1 MKPLIA
7 ILALVALAL
16 GPLSLQAAGPSVP
29 LDRVKVDVTNQA
41 SLQRGA
47 QLYFNYCVGC
57 HSAQY
62 MRYNRVGRDLGLT
75 ENQVIQSM
83 IFTTDEEGELV
94 APGSLIKIAMSEGYG
109 EEAFGRAPPDL
120 TLIARVRGEDW
131 LYTFL
136 RSFYRDESRPLGV
149 NNTVFENVGMPHPLW
164 ELQGWQ
170 EKRVDA
176 NGETRLQVVQA
187 GSMSGPEYDRAI
199 RDLVTFLSYLGEP
212 MQIERQRIGIYVML
226 FLLIFLVLAYLLK
239 KEYWKDVH

>member
-1 MKPLIA
+1 MKPA
-7 ILALVALAL
+7 IVLFLLAAMAL
-16 GPLSLQAAGPSVP
+16 GATGVQAAGPSVP
-29 LDRVKVDVTNQA
+29 LDSVKVDVSNQA

-47 QLYFNYCVGC
+47 KLFANYCMGC
-57 HSAQY
+57 HSVEY

-75 ENQVIQSM
+75 ENQVIESL
-83 IFTTDEEGELV
+83 IFITDEDGELV
-94 APGSLIKIAMSEGYG
+94 NPGSLMTNAMTSTYG
-109 EEAFGRAPPDL
+109 DEAFGKAPPDL
-120 TLIARVRGEDW
+120 TLLTRVRSEEW

-149 NNTVFENVGMPHPLW
+149 NNTVFENVGMPHVLW

-176 NGETRLQVVQA
+176 DGAARLQVVET

-199 RDLVTFLSYLGEP
+199 RDLVTFLSYVAEP
-212 MQIERQRIGIYVML
+212 MQLDRQRIGIYAML
-226 FLLIFLVLAYLLK
+226 FLLVFSVLAYLLK